1 MGTHPIFESDFDCL
15 TEMSEAKGKKLFVQK
30 CAQCHT
36 YNEGGKHG
44 QGPNLHGLI
53 GRQSGQAPGYNYS
66 EANRDS
72 GIIWTEDVFN
82 KYLVDPKKMI
92 PGIHRFTKHIS
103 KLLNRNKNGVRRFEE
118 EGRPQELGLLF
129 VLTEIKNPRPV

>member
-1 MGTHPIFESDFDCL
+1 MGRVFSNKKISEEKSSKFL
-15 TEMSEAKGKKLFVQK
+15 EMSEAKGKKLFVQK

-72 GIIWTEDVFN
+72 GIIWTEDVLN

-92 PGIHRFTKHIS
+92 PGTKMVFAGL
-103 KLLNRNKNGVRRFEE
+103 KNKADR
-118 EGRPQELGLLF
+118 
-129 VLTEIKNPRPV
+129 KNLVYFLSLQK

>member
-1 MGTHPIFESDFDCL
+1 MGRVFSNKNKSEEKNSNFL
-15 TEMSEAKGKKLFVQK
+15 EMSEAKGKKLFVQK

-36 YNEGGKHG
+36 YNQGGKHG
-44 QGPNLHGLI
+44 QGPNLFGLI

-72 GIIWTEDVFN
+72 GIIWTEDVLN

-92 PGIHRFTKHIS
+92 PGTKMVFAGL
-103 KLLNRNKNGVRRFEE
+103 KKKADRKNLVYFLA
-118 EGRPQELGLLF
+118 QQ
-129 VLTEIKNPRPV
+129 K

>member
-1 MGTHPIFESDFDCL
+1 MGLVGYHQKITQSSIFQNRESL
-15 TEMSEAKGKKLFVQK
+15 EMSEAKGKKLFVQK

-72 GIIWTEDVFN
+72 GIIWTEDVLN

-92 PGIHRFTKHIS
+92 PGTKMVFAGL
-103 KLLNRNKNGVRRFEE
+103 KKKADRKNLVYFLSL
-118 EGRPQELGLLF
+118 Q
-129 VLTEIKNPRPV
+129 K

>member
-1 MGTHPIFESDFDCL
+1 MGTHPIIESDFDCL

-36 YNEGGKHG
+36 YNQGGKHG
-44 QGPNLHGLI
+44 QGPNLFGLI

-72 GIIWTEDVFN
+72 GIIWTEDVLN

-92 PGIHRFTKHIS
+92 PGTKMVLAGL
-103 KLLNRNKNGVRRFEE
+103 KKKADRKNLVYFLA
-118 EGRPQELGLLF
+118 QQ
-129 VLTEIKNPRPV
+129 K